1 MGRKLSDFEPLWPA
15 EHLVTLTMGEGQIIR
30 ISDGVPPEDAP
41 REFRLR
47 ASFVRYLALGGC
59 EAFRPPEIGVAIW
72 GAFIEGDGPG
82 ETGQTAGV
90 DLDRC
95 NIVGD
100 LALFCCRIPDCVTL
114 RGANGGLISF
124 NRSILHGG
132 INGDRVVAHGLSLR
146 FVCSEASIRVVSA
159 RLHGNLDCS
168 SSILRISPG
177 CSPDEAQSLNI
188 SLLISGGSVF
198 LRDAEVC
205 GEVRAINTKIDG
217 NFDFQGALMRAD
229 TDEDGVLTPAL
240 DARKLV
246 VGGDVLLNHTVLLGT
261 GVLSGSA
268 IGGDL
273 DCSDSRFFAETDES
287 GEKLDWIVLEGA
299 AKAAIDAKRV
309 EVKGSLLLP
318 RAVAHGAVRFVG
330 AKIGADVDLAA
341 GMFHAMPD
349 RDGGSRMA
357 VNLERIRAGAGT
369 LFLRDAAE
377 IDGVLNLSGSNFRA
391 IDDTEDSWP
400 TAGNFLLDQC
410 KYGAFSGPS
419 PKHALSRLRWIGLQK
434 PTRWGVDFWPQPY
447 EQLAKVLREMGHS
460 ADARTVLV
468 EKERL
473 QRAARRETWQA
484 RLDGARLRLRVEREG
499 IAVVELEIVASLD
512 RFQPTDPR
520 RGFILEEL
528 RKSPEVR
535 RRLDQRDA
543 VPERVAQD
551 EGATDRI
558 DRVSGARAPIW
569 DYWWRL
575 NLLRVWDGVVGATI
589 GYGRRPE
596 RAALWAVGFLLMG
609 WFIFASAGGHGAIKP
624 NTPVVLRSD
633 EWVSCADAVGQTQ
646 VQCFL
651 EQPRAASYPQFNAF
665 VYSADTLLPI
675 VDLEMQGFWIPD
687 DRTWGGA
694 WARGY
699 LWVHIAVGWALSLLA
714 VAGFSGLVKSD

>member
-1 MGRKLSDFEPLWPA
+1 
-15 EHLVTLTMGEGQIIR
+15 
-30 ISDGVPPEDAP
+30 
-41 REFRLR
+41 
-47 ASFVRYLALGGC
+47 
-59 EAFRPPEIGVAIW
+59 
-72 GAFIEGDGPG
+72 
-82 ETGQTAGV
+82 
-90 DLDRC
+90 
-95 NIVGD
+95 
-100 LALFCCRIPDCVTL
+100 
-114 RGANGGLISF
+114 
-124 NRSILHGG
+124 
-132 INGDRVVAHGLSLR
+132 
-146 FVCSEASIRVVSA
+146 
-159 RLHGNLDCS
+159 
-168 SSILRISPG
+168 
-177 CSPDEAQSLNI
+177 
-188 SLLISGGSVF
+188 
-198 LRDAEVC
+198 
-205 GEVRAINTKIDG
+205 
-217 NFDFQGALMRAD
+217 
-229 TDEDGVLTPAL
+229 
-240 DARKLV
+240 
-246 VGGDVLLNHTVLLGT
+246 
-261 GVLSGSA
+261 
-268 IGGDL
+268 
-273 DCSDSRFFAETDES
+273 
-287 GEKLDWIVLEGA
+287 
-299 AKAAIDAKRV
+299 
-309 EVKGSLLLP
+309 
-318 RAVAHGAVRFVG
+318 
-330 AKIGADVDLAA
+330 
-341 GMFHAMPD
+341 
-349 RDGGSRMA
+349 
-357 VNLERIRAGAGT
+357 
-369 LFLRDAAE
+369 
-377 IDGVLNLSGSNFRA
+377 
-391 IDDTEDSWP
+391 
-400 TAGNFLLDQC
+400 
-410 KYGAFSGPS
+410 
-419 PKHALSRLRWIGLQK
+419 
-434 PTRWGVDFWPQPY
+434 
-447 EQLAKVLREMGHS
+447 MGHS